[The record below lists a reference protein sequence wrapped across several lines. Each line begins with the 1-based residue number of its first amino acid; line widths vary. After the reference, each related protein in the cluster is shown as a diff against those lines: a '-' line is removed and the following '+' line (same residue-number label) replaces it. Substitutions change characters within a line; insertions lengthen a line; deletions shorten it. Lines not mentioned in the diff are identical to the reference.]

1 MSNAKAAKT
10 SNLVE
15 VSKTTP
21 TTETNMSDAASV
33 PEVKENKPVR
43 KPRAK
48 SSQALPK
55 TRKPRAAKTASTK
68 KKRTSDGKPKA
79 TEPRRKP
86 TTKRPKS
93 ASEKPRKPKEQKTV
107 KKRIMNTRQANLDK
121 QGIGIAP
128 ARVKNVLTCYVLN
141 RREYEVKRALVDAEN
156 KPKKPKP
163 TPENPNPEVPVQGLQ
178 IPVARLRPELLEVIT
193 AARDYHEHSLQD
205 RFEQQWMAKLRE
217 NEAEL
222 ERFNTARRQ
231 EQKEARNNNVE
242 FKSFEFNARFDSSY
256 RKSYEKYKTQTA
268 EDACRSDYERNV
280 LEQMDKDTVRKQY
293 KEARKRARVEQGEK
307 FDLHKFN
314 LAYDKN
320 FYAGLPAFRKRN
332 NEWADASELVSKT
345 MVRVSVKTRY
355 ELAAFLDQ
363 IVVQYVVNGIN
374 NCLAENKRIVQLRHA
389 LSRGQDFDEAVPL
402 DRFVRSLDCY
412 QQAVGWVEEIQSAR
426 EKYKQDKKHD
436 STASMTEPEY
446 PAPKT
451 KHEYTFDGYI
461 LDICRSVRMRMA
473 ERYPE
478 KRDTYLMLSNA
489 KAFKSFCS
497 NIVYETILRVG
508 NTIKRKVEEGKTKTV
523 SGGLVRSVIGDLHTL
538 CGINPNPTFV
548 LIDAALHQYDAWRVQ
563 KREENKNKPHS
574 QDNTAAEEAEDPE
587 EVEEVEEVEENE
599 QESEQ
604 EEDE

>member
-1 MSNAKAAKT
+1 MSSTKAVKSPDT
-10 SNLVE
+10 VE
-15 VSKTTP
+15 SARSTP
-21 TTETNMSDAASV
+21 AAEINMYDASPI
-33 PEVKENKPVR
+33 PEVKENKTKRQPRAKISQAAPKAR
-43 KPRAK
+43 KPRA
-48 SSQALPK
+48 PK
-55 TRKPRAAKTASTK
+55 AAAPK
-68 KKRTSDGKPKA
+68 KKRAADGKLKTA
-79 TEPRRKP
+79 ESKRKP
-86 TTKRPKS
+86 AAPKRPKS
-93 ASEKPRKPKEQKTV
+93 ASEKPRKPKEPKVV

-163 TPENPNPEVPVQGLQ
+163 TPENPNPEMPNQGMQ

-193 AARDYHEHSLQD
+193 TARDYHEQILQD
-205 RFEQQWMAKLRE
+205 RFEQQWMAKLKE

-222 ERFNTARRQ
+222 ERYNLARRQ
-231 EQKEARNNNVE
+231 EQKDARKNNVE
-242 FKSFEFNARFDSSY
+242 FKTFDFNSRYDAAY
-256 RKSYEKYKTQTA
+256 RKSYEKYKSQTA
-268 EDACRSDYERNV
+268 EDSCRSDYERHV
-280 LEQMDKDTVRKQY
+280 LEQMDKDTTRKQY
-293 KEARKRARVEQGEK
+293 KEARKRARAEQGEK

-314 LAYDKN
+314 LFYDKN
-320 FYAGLPAFRKRN
+320 FYSGLAAFRKRN
-332 NEWADASELVSKT
+332 NEWAEASELVSKT

-363 IVVQYVVNGIN
+363 IVVQYVMNGIN

-389 LSRGQDFDEAVPL
+389 LSRGQDFDDVVPL

-412 QQAVGWVEEIQSAR
+412 QQAVSWVEEIQGAR
-426 EKYKQDKKHD
+426 EKYKQDKKRD
-436 STASMTEPEY
+436 PSATMAEPEY
-446 PAPKT
+446 PAPST
-451 KHEYTFDGYI
+451 RHEYTFDGYI

-478 KRDTYLMLSNA
+478 RRDTYLMLSNA

-523 SGGLVRSVIGDLHTL
+523 SGVLVRSVVGDLHTL
-538 CGINPNPTFV
+538 CGISPATTFAA
-548 LIDAALHQYDAWRVQ
+548 IDAALRQYDTWRTQ

-574 QDNTAAEEAEDPE
+574 QDATAEDAEEPE
-587 EVEEVEEVEENE
+587 EVEDVEENE
-599 QESEQ
+599 QESDQ
-604 EEDE
+604 EDQE

>member
-1 MSNAKAAKT
+1 MSNVKT
-10 SNLVE
+10 PKTQTPVE
-15 VSKTTP
+15 VSKTTSSV
-21 TTETNMSDAASV
+21 EVAMSDAAPV
-33 PEVKENKPVR
+33 PEVKENKAKR
-43 KPRAK
+43 QPRAK
-48 SSQALPK
+48 SSQSAPK
-55 TRKPRAAKTASTK
+55 TRKPRAPKPAASK
-68 KKRTSDGKPKA
+68 KKRAADGKPKN
-79 TEPRRKP
+79 TEPKRKP
-86 TTKRPKS
+86 AVPKRPKS
-93 ASEKPRKPKEQKTV
+93 ASERSRKPKEPKVV

-163 TPENPNPEVPVQGLQ
+163 TPENPNPEVPAQGLQ
-178 IPVARLRPELLEVIT
+178 IPVARLRPELLEVIN
-193 AARDYHEHSLQD
+193 AARDYHEQSLQD
-205 RFEQQWMAKLRE
+205 RFEQHWMTKLKE

-222 ERFNTARRQ
+222 ERYNVARRQ
-231 EQKEARNNNVE
+231 ARKSNAE
-242 FKSFEFNARFDSSY
+242 FKTFDFNARFDPSY
-256 RKSYEKYKTQTA
+256 RESYKKYKTQTV
-268 EDACRSDYERNV
+268 EDSCRSDYERHV
-280 LEQMDKDTVRKQY
+280 LEQMDKDTTRKQY
-293 KEARKRARVEQGEK
+293 KEARKQARAEQGEN

-314 LAYDKN
+314 LSYDKN

-332 NEWADASELVSKT
+332 NEWAEASELVSKT

-363 IVVQYVVNGIN
+363 IVVQYVMNGIN

-389 LSRGQDFDEAVPL
+389 LSRGQDFDEVVPL

-412 QQAVGWVEEIQSAR
+412 QQAVSWVEEIQGAR
-426 EKYKQDKKHD
+426 EKYKQDKKRD
-436 STASMTEPEY
+436 PSATMSEPEY
-446 PAPKT
+446 PTPST
-451 KHEYTFDGYI
+451 RHEYTFDGYI

-478 KRDTYLMLSNA
+478 RRDTYLMLSNA

-523 SGGLVRSVIGDLHTL
+523 SGGLVRSVVGDLHTL
-538 CGINPNPTFV
+538 CGISPVPTFAA
-548 LIDAALHQYDAWRVQ
+548 IDSALRQYDAWRVQ

-574 QDNTAAEEAEDPE
+574 QESATDDVEEAE
-587 EVEEVEEVEENE
+587 EVEDVEENE
-599 QESEQ
+599 QESDQ